1 MARMDKP
8 IAPEIIAKRRW
19 RRWLNGF
26 AVALVL
32 GIGTFALSR
41 LKPAAPRVEK
51 SSVWID
57 TVKRGEML
65 REVRG
70 NGTLVPEE
78 VRWIPAINT
87 GRIEKILVL
96 PGAAVKP
103 DTVLVELS
111 SPELELAALE
121 AESQL
126 KAAKAELTNLRAQL
140 ESQRLTLEAAV
151 ATARANYSAAKE
163 QVAINEELDKHGL
176 MAAFSLRQSR
186 TKQEDLNHLWEIEQE
201 RLEKNGTAASAQI
214 DAQTEKIA
222 QLTGLFALKQRHVEG
237 QRIRAGMEGVLQR
250 LGDVGAPLQIGQ
262 QLTAG
267 ALVARVASQTRLK
280 AAIKIPETQARD
292 IQLEQPARIDTRN
305 GIVTGHVTRI
315 DPAVENGAVTVDAAL
330 DGPIPKGARPDLSV
344 DGIIE
349 LERLND
355 VLFVGRPAQGQPDST
370 VRLFKLID
378 DGSSAVQTPVR
389 LGRTSVS
396 SIEIVQGLEP
406 GDRIILSDMS
416 NWSAQPRVRLQ

>member
-1 MARMDKP
+1 MDKP
-8 IAPEIIAKRRW
+8 IAPEIIAKRRR
-19 RRWLNGF
+19 RRWLNGA
-26 AVALVL
+26 AVAAAL
-32 GIGTFALSR
+32 GLGTFGLTR
-41 LKPAAPRVEK
+41 LQPAAPAVEK

-78 VRWIPAINT
+78 VRWIPAINS

-96 PGAAVKP
+96 PGAAVKT

-126 KAAKAELTNLRAQL
+126 KAANAELKNLRAQL
-140 ESQRLTLEAAV
+140 ESQRLTLEAGV
-151 ATARANYSAAKE
+151 AMARANFSAAKE
-163 QVAINEELDKHGL
+163 QVAINEELDKHHL
-176 MAAFSLRQSR
+176 MAAFTLRQSR
-186 TKQEDLNHLWEIEQE
+186 TRQEDLNHLWEIEQE
-201 RLEKNGTAASAQI
+201 RLEKNEAAASAQI
-214 DAQTEKIA
+214 DAQTERIA
-222 QLTGLFALKQRHVEG
+222 QLAGLFALKKRQVEG

-262 QLTAG
+262 QLAAG
-267 ALVARVASQTRLK
+267 TLVARVASQTKLK
-280 AAIKIPETQARD
+280 AAIKVPETQARD

-305 GIVTGHVTRI
+305 GIVAGHVTRI
-315 DPAVENGAVTVDAAL
+315 DPAVENGAVTVDVAL
-330 DGPIPKGARPDLSV
+330 DGPMPKGARPDLSV

-349 LERLND
+349 LERLAD
-355 VLFVGRPAQGQPDST
+355 VLFVGRPVEGQTEST
-370 VRLFKLID
+370 VQLFKLID
-378 DGSSAVQTPVR
+378 DGSAAVQTPVH
-389 LGRTSVS
+389 LGRSSVS
-396 SIEIVQGLEP
+396 SIEIVQGLEA